1 MGKKITS
8 KLPETVNA
16 KDLGRI
22 IGIGE
27 RQVQLLVKKNIFQK
41 VSHGKYRLAGAGKTY
56 ADYIAKSEV
65 DRRDSGTSID
75 DLRFE
80 QARKLRLENEQTEG
94 TLISTELAIAA
105 IDKILG
111 VVQSELASLPAQ
123 ASDDVV
129 VRHKVEHGVE
139 RILTAIAGRSTKAG
153 KALEEGRDPF
163 EASAEDDL

>member
-1 MGKKITS
+1 MGKKEANV
-8 KLPETVNA
+8 LPETVSSTQMA
-16 KDLGRI
+16 EIMDLGV
-22 IGIGE
+22 
-27 RQVQLLVKKNIFQK
+27 RQVQILANENVFQK
-41 VSHGKYRLAGAGKTY
+41 VSHGKYRLKGAGKSY
-56 ADYIAKSEV
+56 AKYLSKSEV
-65 DRRDSGTSID
+65 DRQNGGTSMD

-94 TLISTELAIAA
+94 ALISTDLAIAA

-111 VVQSELASLPAQ
+111 VVQSELAGLPAQ

-129 VRHKVEHGVE
+129 VRRKVEDGIE
-139 RILTAIAGRSTKAG
+139 RILTAITGRSTKAG